1 MAPRA
6 GVVAIGPTPPGFR
19 ISWVP
24 FHPVRP
30 KKMNRIPLLTLA
42 FLLLPPAFMVAQTPI
57 ADAKKAVSAEVLK
70 FEEHV
75 VTLSNP
81 FFEGRV
87 PGSNGM
93 EVAKDYMEF
102 WFKQYGLIPS
112 FADANGTAN
121 SSWRQPFPMGGKVQV
136 TAEAMQVGNRK
147 LIAAK
152 DFLALPIGG
161 SGTVDAPLVFC
172 GYGIR
177 TGPDGF
183 SNLPEDV
190 DLGGKIAV
198 VFSHE
203 PMNDAGKSK
212 WATARR
218 DWSRR
223 RLTRFKASALGRVGA
238 KGLIVIP
245 APGVADPEAATLDRG
260 RATRVRA
267 DAIPVMHV
275 TAAVGGEL
283 LANAGQSPMDL
294 RKMADAG
301 TAMLPLQTKASI
313 SATVELERTMAENV
327 AGTIPGRGAL
337 KDEIVIIGAHL
348 DHLGMGYFGSREGSG
363 KLHPGADDN
372 ATGAAAVIMLAERL
386 VKHYASLPA
395 DQPARSIVCVAW
407 SAEESGLNGSR
418 FYVNNPI
425 GKIEDHALCINFDMI
440 GRVEGKR
447 LKFAGT
453 TSGTGMEAWLAP
465 IIEGCPLELQTS
477 SRMSGGSDHMSF
489 MQKRVPYLF
498 SINDLHADYHTSRDT
513 SNKINCAD
521 GVEVIDLYEKVGKTI
536 ATLPEKPKW
545 VGRARR

>member
-1 MAPRA
+1 
-6 GVVAIGPTPPGFR
+6 
-19 ISWVP
+19 
-24 FHPVRP
+24 
-30 KKMNRIPLLTLA
+30 MNRIPVFVTACL
-42 FLLLPPAFMVAQTPI
+42 LLLPPALVAQTPI

-102 WFKQYGLIPS
+102 WFKQYGLVPS
-112 FADANGTAN
+112 FSDEKGNANG
-121 SSWRQPFPMGGKVQV
+121 SWRQPFPLGGKVQV
-136 TAEAMQVGNRK
+136 SAEAMQVGDRK
-147 LIAAK
+147 LIAAQ

-161 SGTVDAPLVFC
+161 SGKVDAPLVFC

-183 SNLPEDV
+183 SNLPGDV
-190 DLGGKIAV
+190 DLDGKIAV

-203 PMNDAGKSK
+203 PMDDAGKSQ

-245 APGVADPEAATLDRG
+245 APGVSDPEAGILDRG
-260 RATRVRA
+260 RATRVRS

-275 TAAVGGEL
+275 TAAVGKEILKDSGKS
-283 LANAGQSPMDL
+283 AMDL
-294 RKMADAG
+294 RKMSDAG
-301 TAMLPLQTKASI
+301 EAMLPLQTKVSI

-348 DHLGMGYFGSREGSG
+348 DHLGMGYFGSRGGSG

-386 VKHYASLPA
+386 AAHYKSLPP
-395 DQPARSIVCVAW
+395 DQPARSIVCVGW

-453 TSGTGMEAWLAP
+453 TSGTGMEAWLEP
-465 IIEGCPLELQTS
+465 IIKGSDLELQTS

-489 MQKRVPYLF
+489 MQKQVPYLF
-498 SINDLHADYHTSRDT
+498 SINDLHADYHTPRDT
-513 SNKINCAD
+513 SDKINCVD
-521 GVEVIDLYEKVGKTI
+521 GVKVIDLYESVGKI
-536 ATLPEKPKW
+536 ISTLPEKPKW
-545 VGRARR
+545 VGRSRR